1 MISAYSPWV
10 AAHGKLW
17 YDDKWYR
24 IGWVVWPQA
33 LAAVLV
39 LWFWLTPSTDN
50 RTAQWAVPLD
60 YNVRNQQLRALLEAA
75 KSDKKAMDTLERDA
89 RGGEMDAQYVVGTL
103 YDPDLKL
110 STVVQPNFDKAM
122 EWYGKAA
129 AQGQQSALSNLV
141 LSYSQG
147 ILTRVDYTR
156 ACYYAL
162 KLDANANGNALNVKG
177 DCYARGLGGTG
188 VNPGQADAA
197 YKAAAVKG
205 ATRTTP
211 LPSQP
216 APTAPSYTPQ
226 AFVPPAPSPLPV
238 NPTPPPLIP
247 NPTLPDQPERTSDT
261 AWGALAFTLD
271 GSYSTAWKVASQF
284 EAEAKVAKQC
294 AEFGR
299 GGCKVISFSGQ
310 ECAALATYIGG
321 RRRSVGSYTA
331 GGTTFPE
338 AQQAAMNRCNA
349 DDRSRGRCQFR
360 TAVCA
365 DGR

>member
-1 MISAYSPWV
+1 MISAYSPWL

-24 IGWVVWPQA
+24 ISWVVWPQA

-39 LWFWLTPSTDN
+39 LWFWLTPSTDI
-50 RTAQWAVPLD
+50 RTAPWAVPLD
-60 YNVRNQQLRALLEAA
+60 AGARYQQLLALRDSA
-75 KSDKKAMDTLERDA
+75 KSDRKAMDTLELNA
-89 RGGEMDAQYVVGTL
+89 RGGEMNAEFFAGTL

-110 STVVQPNFDKAM
+110 STIVQPDFERAMDWYSKA
-122 EWYGKAA
+122 GL
-129 AQGQQSALSNLV
+129 QGHQLALNNLA
-141 LSYSQG
+141 LSYSLG
-147 ILTRVDYTR
+147 TFTRVDYTR

-162 KLDANANGNALNVKG
+162 KLNADAPGNGLNVKG
-177 DCYARGLGGTG
+177 DCYARGLGGTR
-188 VNPGQADAA
+188 VDATQADVA
-197 YKAAAVKG
+197 YKAAAAKG
-205 ATRTTP
+205 VARTTP
-211 LPSQP
+211 PP
-216 APTAPSYTPQ
+216 APASPSYTPQ

-247 NPTLPDQPERTSDT
+247 NTTPPEQPETSTDAT
-261 AWGALAFTLD
+261 WGAMAFTAD

-299 GGCKVISFSGQ
+299 GGCKVFSFSGQ
-310 ECAALATYIGG
+310 ECAALATFIGSRG
-321 RRRSVGSYTA
+321 RRRWQLSYTA